1 MRLPRYQ
8 VATILQFGLR
18 DFLYFLSQI
27 RNSDKKLPK
36 QLSRLIRSDVIS
48 TTGRNLRNIFLL
60 TDKTDVDELKP
71 SDANQIE
78 YHQTD
83 PEELWK
89 ADMIKKITR

>member
-1 MRLPRYQ
+1 MIKR
-8 VATILQFGLR
+8 
-18 DFLYFLSQI
+18 FLNFLSQI

-36 QLSRLIRSDVIS
+36 QSPRLIRSDVRS
-48 TTGRNLRNIFLL
+48 TTGRTLRNILLL